1 MCALIML
8 KGNEQTA
15 YLPRIWGNFL
25 LKKLQAWSLM
35 LCDNLTPKIIPRP
48 LASLDKKWALE
59 AVNDILLN
67 AILKFGFAG

>member
-1 MCALIML
+1 
-8 KGNEQTA
+8 
-15 YLPRIWGNFL
+15 
-25 LKKLQAWSLM
+25 M

-48 LASLDKKWALE
+48 LDFLDKKWALE